1 MANYM
6 DYLDWRGD
14 LSLTADPFNEVDNY
28 ICSQMGMPDFTMIVP
43 ENGQRVTL
51 ADTVERYGSLWGKR
65 GDNLGVLSSP
75 YVLPLLRRAVETERF
90 GKTEL
95 SRFVNLYDEEKD
107 EQFSA
112 VCIHLPDGSTYIA
125 YRGTD
130 DTLTGWKEDFLMCV
144 LDEVSAQADALAY
157 LRAAAEETEGPL
169 ILGGHSKGGNLAL
182 YAAIYAEEEIQNR
195 ITAVYNNDGPG
206 FRADLTETAGFQRI
220 KDRMVTILPQ
230 HSIVGT
236 LLSPLGESIIVNSVR
251 KAPESHDGFYWQ
263 VMGNRFVRC
272 DALSRYSRALDD
284 AVDRAMEDMDSG
296 ERREFVESLF
306 DALGS
311 TGARTLTEL
320 SGQGLRRVL
329 EVLRESRRS
338 PAVQSFLGSVA
349 ELTVREL
356 ADEMAGDVRERVP
369 ELHRPLLRKKS
380 GTEENGEEESGDSG
394 KEHDA

>member
-1 MANYM
+1 MANCM

-14 LSLTADPFNEVDNY
+14 LSFTADPFNEVDNY
-28 ICSQMGMPDFTMIVP
+28 ICSQFCMPEFDMIVP

-51 ADTVERYGSLWGKR
+51 ADTVERYGTLWGKR
-65 GDNLGVLSSP
+65 GDKLGVLSSP

-90 GKTEL
+90 AGTEL
-95 SRFVNLYDEEKD
+95 SHYVNLFDEDKD

-112 VCIHLPDGSTYIA
+112 LCIHLPDGSTYIA

-144 LDEVSAQADALAY
+144 LDEVSAQSDALDY
-157 LRAAAEETEGPL
+157 LRRVAAEVDGSL
-169 ILGGHSKGGNLAL
+169 RLGGHSKGGNLAMF
-182 YAAIYAEEEIQNR
+182 AAVNAEEEIQNR
-195 ITAVYNNDGPG
+195 ILAVYNNDGPG
-206 FRADLTETAGFQRI
+206 FRADLTETEGFRRM

-236 LLSPLGESIIVNSVR
+236 LLSPLGESVVVNSSR

-272 DALSRYSRALDD
+272 GELSRYSRALDE
-284 AVDRAMEDMDSG
+284 AVDRTMEDMDSE

-306 DALGS
+306 EALSS

-320 SGQGLRRVL
+320 TGQGIRRAL
-329 EVLRESRRS
+329 EVLHEGRRS
-338 PAVQSFLGSVA
+338 SAVQSFLGSVA

-356 ADEMAGDVRERVP
+356 ADEMAEDVRERMP
-369 ELHRPLLRKKS
+369 ELHRPLHRKKND
-380 GTEENGEEESGDSG
+380 TEDKSEEEPEGSAKG
-394 KEHDA
+394 